1 MIIAEILAAVMGAYF
16 TYMLQKIDKRQDKIE
31 MDVELIK
38 ERMPKRKEDLNF

>member
-38 ERMPKRKEDLNF
+38 ERMPKRKEDPNF